1 MNYNE
6 LIAKALKGRSVNSMA
21 KTWGLQQKTL
31 DRYVKG
37 ESMPDLDTVLKIVK
51 EAGVAADEAL
61 ETLAAEHRAHKSRQF
76 KLQRGFVQT
85 DLLLIVGTGGLA
97 ALLIYIMSNCSWK

>member
-51 EAGVAADEAL
+51 EAGVAADDAL
-61 ETLAAEHRAHKSRQF
+61 ETLAAEQRAHKSRQF
-76 KLQRGFVQT
+76 RLQRGFVQT
-85 DLLLIVGTGGLA
+85 DLLLIVGTAGIA
-97 ALLIYIMSNCSWK
+97 ALVIYIM